1 METNIE
7 LEKYICT
14 HLKEEDPALK
24 ELERETFLNVL
35 RPRMLSGHVQ
45 GTLLT
50 MFSQMIQPKRILEI
64 GTYTGYSA
72 ICLAKG
78 LPNDGRLHTIEVND
92 ELENM
97 AKKYFEKAGMN
108 SKIIQHIGDAK
119 AIIPTLDE
127 PFDLVFIDADKREY
141 SNYFDLVIDKIPS
154 GGMIIADNIL
164 WSGKVTEK
172 PDPRD
177 EQTKGILEFNLKVK
191 HDSRVTQTIVPLR
204 DGLMLIRK
212 R

>member
-1 METNIE
+1 METSIE
-7 LEKYICT
+7 LEKYIRT
-14 HLKEEDPALK
+14 HLEEEDPALK

-78 LPNDGRLHTIEVND
+78 LTDDGQLHTIEVND

-119 AIIPTLDE
+119 TIIPTLNE
-127 PFDLVFIDADKREY
+127 PFDLIFIDADKREY
-141 SNYFDLVIDKIPS
+141 SNYFDLVIDKVPS

-191 HDSRVTQTIVPLR
+191 HDPRVTQTIVPLR